1 VGENREVPGEQA
13 LRLVR
18 KVVVTYRLEDDPKGA
33 DYTFTLEHEGAG
45 AVVDA
50 LVWSEPLM
58 KKLAYLEPDGACT
71 PVRSEPGKGWKYTTS
86 GSTSAR
92 TSQSAKTAQSAT
104 TTRSAKTSKSA
115 MALTSAAGDTG
126 NCVWFHAHTCTWEEF
141 CSYEVG

>member
-1 VGENREVPGEQA
+1 MGENREVTGEQA

-92 TSQSAKTAQSAT
+92 TSQSA
-104 TTRSAKTSKSA
+104 